1 MHFQGDTYSVFAVA
15 AEYEGGINGLPLKKA
30 KTIIIAAVP
39 VKIVYSMHTLSYW
52 LSNQTHRHTCK
63 EMFSSPSPLSLSF
76 SLCVWRERVSF
87 SLTKKCA
94 RKLPGISRSG
104 SVVLGGAKKNRG
116 GGITCNGAIE

>member
-52 LSNQTHRHTCK
+52 LSNRTHRHTCK
-63 EMFSSPSPLSLSF
+63 EMFSSPSPLSLSL
-76 SLCVWRERVSF
+76 SPSVC
-87 SLTKKCA
+87 
-94 RKLPGISRSG
+94 GG
-104 SVVLGGAKKNRG
+104 SVSHSLSQKN
-116 GGITCNGAIE
+116 AHASYPVYHEADMWF